1 MTFGQVS
8 VGFLAG
14 LCTGAAQFYLA
25 TCLVHL
31 LRKSAWLIVLKMLI
45 YAGVLTGMVFLSVG
59 HLVGCM
65 VGILM
70 VLFLGA
76 LHLYRHTK

>member
-1 MTFGQVS
+1 MTFGQVA

-14 LCTGAAQFYLA
+14 LCTGAAQLYLA
-25 TCLVHL
+25 ARLVHI

-65 VGILM
+65 IGILM
-70 VLFLGA
+70 VLFTGA
-76 LHLYRHTK
+76 LHIYRHTK